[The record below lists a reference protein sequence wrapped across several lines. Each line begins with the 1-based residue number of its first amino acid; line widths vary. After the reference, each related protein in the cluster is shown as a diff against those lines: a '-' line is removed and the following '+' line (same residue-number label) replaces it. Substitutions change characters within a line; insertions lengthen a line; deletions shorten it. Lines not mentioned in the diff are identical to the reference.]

1 MLGDGE
7 GNLEGVVEEEEDGDQ
22 LQPQTTCSAGT
33 VARSTNLILVSF
45 PRIRK
50 QSEPTPCR
58 LSQATVR
65 NLDKFIFIV
74 KGNVLP
80 FSLAQFLERWQ
91 LGTFFFSI
99 L

>member
-1 MLGDGE
+1 MGSRGGRRWVSVAAVRPDG
-7 GNLEGVVEEEEDGDQ
+7 
-22 LQPQTTCSAGT
+22 CSAGT
-33 VARSTNLILVSF
+33 VAQPTNLILVNF
-45 PRIRK
+45 PRIRN

-58 LSQATVR
+58 LSQATVK

>member
-1 MLGDGE
+1 MGISCHRK
-7 GNLEGVVEEEEDGDQ
+7 
-22 LQPQTTCSAGT
+22 TRCSAGT
-33 VARSTNLILVSF
+33 AARPTNLILVSF
-45 PRIRK
+45 PRMRNH
-50 QSEPTPCR
+50 SEPTPCR
-58 LSQATVR
+58 LLQATVR
-65 NLDKFIFIV
+65 NLDKFTFIV